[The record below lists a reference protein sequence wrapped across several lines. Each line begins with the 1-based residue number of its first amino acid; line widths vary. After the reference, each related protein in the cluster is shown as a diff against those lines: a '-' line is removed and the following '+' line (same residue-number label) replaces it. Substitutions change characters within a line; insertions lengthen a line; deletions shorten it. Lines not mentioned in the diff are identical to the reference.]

1 MRYKSISESTCREHV
16 KKRLA
21 GHHTSL
27 QGVAQG
33 TGERCVDYPKIRS
46 AAECMERQIKEAGP
60 KDCDRQKCDR
70 TEGLLAVRLFQVLA
84 DVDPAVLDDD
94 GFWRYIALRHFW
106 NVVVWRQP
114 KAFAGP
120 ESSEKA
126 IQYVDAKK
134 PTESV
139 LTRMYLRAV
148 AVGMNGAARNDE
160 SVSED
165 AYALEKAA
173 DFWRSHVIRVRTGT
187 APSLVRAFVRR
198 QQGKHMSTAPLREFA
213 KAVNRTWTNV
223 LLSEYDEEEAA
234 ELLDELARDLQA
246 SSSGP
251 DEESPER
258 EQP

>member
-21 GHHTSL
+21 GRHTLL

-33 TGERCVDYPKIRS
+33 TGERVDYPKIRS
-46 AAECMERQIKEAGP
+46 AAEWMKRQIDEADP
-60 KDCDRQKCDR
+60 KDRDR
-70 TEGLLAVRLFQVLA
+70 TEGRFAVRLFQALA

-94 GFWRYIALRHFW
+94 GFWRYLALRHFW
-106 NVVVWRQP
+106 EVVAWRQP
-114 KAFAGP
+114 QAFGGP
-120 ESSEKA
+120 ESSETA
-126 IQYVDAKK
+126 IKYVDAKN

-139 LTRMYLRAV
+139 LPRMYLRAV
-148 AVGMNGAARNDE
+148 AAGMNGDAQDGE
-160 SVSED
+160 SESQAVHALE
-165 AYALEKAA
+165 ALEKAA

-187 APSLVRAFVRR
+187 APSLVRAFVHR
-198 QQGKHMSTAPLREFA
+198 QQHKHMNTAPLREFA

-234 ELLDELARDLQA
+234 KLLDELAHDLQG
-246 SSSGP
+246 SSSEA

>member
-1 MRYKSISESTCREHV
+1 MRYKSVSESTCREHV

-21 GHHTSL
+21 GRHTSL

-46 AAECMERQIKEAGP
+46 AAEWMKRQIDEADP
-60 KDCDRQKCDR
+60 KDRDR
-70 TEGLLAVRLFQVLA
+70 TEGRLAVRLFQALA

-94 GFWRYIALRHFW
+94 GFWRYLALRHFW
-106 NVVVWRQP
+106 DVVAWRQP
-114 KAFAGP
+114 DAFAGP
-120 ESSEKA
+120 ESSETA
-126 IQYVDAKK
+126 ITYVDAKK

-139 LTRMYLRAV
+139 LTRMYLQAV
-148 AVGMNGAARNDE
+148 AAGMNGDAQDGE
-160 SVSED
+160 SESKAVHALE
-165 AYALEKAA
+165 AEALEKAR

-198 QQGKHMSTAPLREFA
+198 QQRERMNTAPLREFA

-234 ELLDELARDLQA
+234 ALLDELAHDLQG
-246 SSSGP
+246 SSSEA